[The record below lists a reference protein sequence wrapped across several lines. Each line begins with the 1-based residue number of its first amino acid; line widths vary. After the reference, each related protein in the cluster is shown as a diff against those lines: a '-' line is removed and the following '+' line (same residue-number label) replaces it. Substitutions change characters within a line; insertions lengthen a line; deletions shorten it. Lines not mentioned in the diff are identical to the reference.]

1 MIFENIS
8 NLPSINQTPKP
19 RVYIS
24 KTMHSH
30 LMVRADNP
38 KHLNKLNELKCDIAT
53 INLEDGISKED
64 KPKALNLTKIFLS
77 HLEHSYSK
85 VVIRVNE
92 IENGGFEEIKELEFL
107 NPYAFRVPKLRSID
121 ELEMVKELTSSK
133 VFATIETKEAF
144 RELDMLLASSY
155 IDVAYFGVL
164 DLLADLHLPQSMVK
178 TDNETIK
185 YLMSEFVIKCRTHS
199 VLPIS
204 FTYQEY
210 KNEDRFR
217 EWCEISKRVGFAG
230 QSCIA
235 PNQVEI
241 ANSVFKQSSMEIE
254 KAKEIK
260 ELFETNKEKGIT
272 GFSHGKYG
280 FIDEPIYRDALTIL
294 EK

>member
-1 MIFENIS
+1 MIFEDLDS
-8 NLPSINQTPKP
+8 LKEINQTPKK
-19 RVYIS
+19 RVYNS
-24 KTMHSH
+24 KSLYSH
-30 LMVRADNP
+30 LMVRSDNP
-38 KHLNKLNELKCDIAT
+38 KHLNKLNELKCDVAT

-64 KPKALNLTKIFLS
+64 KPKAIHLAKTFLS
-77 HLEHSYSK
+77 HLEESYSK

-92 IENGGFEEIKELEFL
+92 IENGGLEEIKELDFL
-107 NPYAFRVPKLRSID
+107 KPYAFRVPKLRSMD
-121 ELEMVKELTSSK
+121 ELKEIEKLTDSK
-133 VFATIETKEAF
+133 IYATIETKEAF
-144 RELDMLLASSY
+144 RDLDKLLSINL

-164 DLLADLHLPQSMVK
+164 DLLADLNLPQSMVEPN
-178 TDNETIK
+178 NETIK
-185 YLMSEFVIKCRTHS
+185 YLMSEFVIKCRTYG
-199 VLPIS
+199 VTPIS

-210 KNEDRFR
+210 KNEDRFK

-235 PNQVEI
+235 PNQVDI

-260 ELFETNKEKGIT
+260 ELFETHKARGIT
-272 GFSHGKYG
+272 GFSHEKYG